1 MSTLPGT
8 SDPNFLSVLEEL
20 CAHRATE
27 IVALFKNINEAGR
40 ARRLNARLEE
50 IA

>member
-1 MSTLPGT
+1 VRFIAILKS
-8 SDPNFLSVLEEL
+8 SRYFQ
-20 CAHRATE
+20 
-27 IVALFKNINEAGR
+27 NINEAGR